1 MNNILQQLPYQLILG
16 SQSPRRQALLS
27 GLDVAFTVMVKN
39 TDESFPSDIT
49 PKEICEYLCQKKGRA
64 FETELSEHPDWL
76 IITADTIVSIGN
88 EILNKPE
95 NEEEA
100 KLMLHKLS
108 GKKHT
113 VFTGVCMKTQAKEIV
128 FSSATQVYFG
138 ELTNEEM
145 EYYIHT
151 YRPFDKAGS
160 YGVQEWIGYIAI
172 EKIEGCYYNVMGLPV
187 KEVYERLKSF
197 IQ

>member
-1 MNNILQQLPYQLILG
+1 
-16 SQSPRRQALLS
+16 
-27 GLDVAFTVMVKN
+27 
-39 TDESFPSDIT
+39 
-49 PKEICEYLCQKKGRA
+49 
-64 FETELSEHPDWL
+64 
-76 IITADTIVSIGN
+76 
-88 EILNKPE
+88 
-95 NEEEA
+95 
-100 KLMLHKLS
+100 
-108 GKKHT
+108 
-113 VFTGVCMKTQAKEIV
+113 
-128 FSSATQVYFG
+128 
-138 ELTNEEM
+138 M